1 MPNNMRLL
9 ILTFVFFSCLPLIS
23 FAKEVDVEG
32 IFSQMSELRLD
43 ISKPV
48 GKTPMMLKIFPA
60 SKKKNIKLNENS
72 LINGFLVSLIIYY
85 ENDRTR
91 LRMFAPGSSV
101 LMYPKFIECNIE
113 NPIPLEFVTHYVF
126 NIIYQEIEDLKID
139 QIKSVSMKIYFEKMT
154 ENSIETR
161 VRFVNKPLV
170 FSKDE
175 ILKLIENYKEDPF
188 ALDIQKVKI
197 PQNQKV
203 ENRLKNAK

>member
-1 MPNNMRLL
+1 MRLL

-72 LINGFLVSLIIYY
+72 LINGFLVSLIKMFSP
-85 ENDRTR
+85 ESSA
-91 LRMFAPGSSV
+91 LRRPN
-101 LMYPKFIECNIE
+101 FIECNIE
-113 NPIPLEFVTHYVF
+113 NPIPLEFATQYVF
-126 NIIYQEIEDLKID
+126 NIIYQEFEDLKID
-139 QIKSVSMKIYFEKMT
+139 QVKSVSMKIYFEKMT
-154 ENSIETR
+154 ENSIENR
-161 VRFVNKPLV
+161 VSFVNKPLV

-175 ILKLIENYKEDPF
+175 ILKLIENYKVDPYT
-188 ALDIQKVKI
+188 LDIQKVKI
-197 PQNQKV
+197 PQNKKI
-203 ENRLKNAK
+203 ENGLKNAK

>member
-1 MPNNMRLL
+1 MNNMRLL

-23 FAKEVDVEG
+23 SAKEVDVEG

-72 LINGFLVSLIIYY
+72 LINGFLVSLIIFY
-85 ENDRTR
+85 EDDRSCIKMFSPESSA
-91 LRMFAPGSSV
+91 LRRPN
-101 LMYPKFIECNIE
+101 FIECNIE
-113 NPIPLEFVTHYVF
+113 NPIPLEFATQYVF